1 MKQEIKKEGPQ
12 TVKTHQT
19 REKWIKNK
27 REIIPPSAEKNTDNL
42 TKVIAAA
49 KQAGIFTI

>member
-19 REKWIKNK
+19 HEKWIKNK
-27 REIIPPSAEKNTDNL
+27 REIIPPSAEKNTDK